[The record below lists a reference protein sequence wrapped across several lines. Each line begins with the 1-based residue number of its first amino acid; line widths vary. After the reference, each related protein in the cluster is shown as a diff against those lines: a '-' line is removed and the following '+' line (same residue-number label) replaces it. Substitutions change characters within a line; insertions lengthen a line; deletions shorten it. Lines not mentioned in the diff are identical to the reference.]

1 MGKIRRLIIYSDKIT
16 KSKKLLTYSDLHL
29 GFKDRS
35 NIKEVFNIPEL
46 SPSLYDYIII
56 PGDIVHS
63 GKILEKPSMQERVLD
78 RLSTLT
84 GNTKTFISLGNHDQY
99 ERFGFEN
106 WAAYCS
112 KSAISTYNQLPNTK
126 ILDIDEKV
134 VENELEFSAIN
145 NSVHYFL
152 EQREKKEFFEQEY
165 NLRNPKMSFNED
177 YFSILL
183 THDPKSIYQ
192 LSKERN
198 TSFVPNTNLVVS
210 GHMHNGLTP
219 NFLQGIMHGKGIL
232 SPDYTFFPEI
242 AYGTHEVGDT
252 LFLVNGAIS
261 SFVEFPLVSKL
272 YGINCTIIE
281 LHPKEEIRQKKLS
294 YIYK

>member
-16 KSKKLLTYSDLHL
+16 KSKKILTYSDLHL

-46 SPSLYDYIII
+46 SPSLYDYILI

-63 GKILEKPSMQERVLD
+63 GKILENPSMQERVLD
-78 RLSTLT
+78 RLSILT

-126 ILDIDEKV
+126 ILDIDGKV
-134 VENELEFSAIN
+134 VEDELEFSAIN

-152 EQREKKEFFEQEY
+152 EHHEKKEFFEQEY
-165 NLRNPKMSFNED
+165 NLRNPKMSFSED
-177 YFSILL
+177 CFSILL
-183 THDPKSIYQ
+183 THDPKSIYR

-198 TSFVPNTNLVVS
+198 TSFIPNTNLVVS

-232 SPDYTFFPEI
+232 SPDYTFFPDI
-242 AYGTHEVGDT
+242 AYGVQEIDETI
-252 LFLVNGAIS
+252 FLVNGAIS
-261 SFVEFPLVSKL
+261 SFVEFPLVSKI
-272 YGINCTIIE
+272 YGVNCTIIE

>member
-16 KSKKLLTYSDLHL
+16 KSKKILTYSDLHL

-46 SPSLYDYIII
+46 SPSLYDYILI

-63 GKILEKPSMQERVLD
+63 GKILENPDMQSRVLD
-78 RLSTLT
+78 RLATLT
-84 GNTKTFISLGNHDQY
+84 GNTKTFISIGNHDQF
-99 ERFGFEN
+99 ERYGFET
-106 WAAYCS
+106 WAAYC
-112 KSAISTYNQLPNTK
+112 KESAISTYNRLPNTK
-126 ILDIDEKV
+126 ILDINEKV
-134 VENELEFSAIN
+134 IEDELEFSAIN

-152 EQREKKEFFEQEY
+152 EHHEEKEFFEQEY
-165 NLRNPKMSFNED
+165 NLRDPKMTFSEEC
-177 YFSILL
+177 FSILL
-183 THDPKSIYQ
+183 THDPKSIYR
-192 LSKERN
+192 LSRERGN
-198 TSFVPNTNLVVS
+198 CFVPNTDLVVS

-219 NFLQGIMHGKGIL
+219 NCIQGIMRGKGIL

-242 AYGTHEVGDT
+242 AYGIHEVGDT

-272 YGINCTIIE
+272 YGVNCTIIE

>member
-16 KSKKLLTYSDLHL
+16 KSKKILTYSDLHL

-46 SPSLYDYIII
+46 SPSLYDYILI

-84 GNTKTFISLGNHDQY
+84 GNTKTFISLGNHDQC

-134 VENELEFSAIN
+134 VEDELEFSAIN

-152 EQREKKEFFEQEY
+152 DYKEKKEFFEQEY
-165 NLRNPKMSFNED
+165 NRRNPKMSFNED
-177 YFSILL
+177 CFSILL
-183 THDPKSIYQ
+183 THDPKSIYR

-198 TSFVPNTNLVVS
+198 TSFVPNTDLVVS

-242 AYGTHEVGDT
+242 AYGVQEIDETI
-252 LFLVNGAIS
+252 FLVNGAIS
-261 SFVEFPLVSKL
+261 SFVEFPIVSKI
-272 YGINCTIIE
+272 YGVNCTIIE
-281 LHPKEEIRQKKLS
+281 LHPKEEIRQKKLT